1 MPSGGEG
8 GDLLCRLLF
17 LFLCVLLRFAA
28 CALGEFRWGEAES
41 GERFLGEVAAS
52 DEPFVS
58 LKDVRMSSV
67 LAVLRSSTSWVTA
80 AAEFSFGARLRTW
93 SDCSCPGFSDQI
105 VWGPSGG
112 QTNGGAC
119 RDRI

>member
-17 LFLCVLLRFAA
+17 LFLCVLLRFVA

-41 GERFLGEVAAS
+41 GARFLGEVAAS

-67 LAVLRSSTSWVTA
+67 LAGLRSSTAGA
-80 AAEFSFGARLRTW
+80 AAAAWVSFAGLLRPAPG
-93 SDCSCPGFSDQI
+93 CSCPGFS
-105 VWGPSGG
+105 G
-112 QTNGGAC
+112 
-119 RDRI
+119 RF